1 MVHRVLVWL
10 GAGML
15 TASVA
20 AGMVAGAG
28 VASADSPPGSDT
40 KGTTSSESA
49 NSTENKPDS
58 DNDSTGTPKPKP
70 SGKKPKKDATAG
82 PKDADDS
89 DAAKQ
94 DEGTLANESP
104 AQQPGEDP
112 TAETVN
118 DAEKTDSDT
127 AETAA
132 DKPATP
138 PAVKRQPTAKPTA
151 KPESEDPTPTG
162 SARPSRNQRRYR
174 SGVFDHRTVADPS
187 SRPKGNRK
195 RPARINR

>member
-1 MVHRVLVWL
+1 MVRRVLVWL

-15 TASVA
+15 TAGVA

-104 AQQPGEDP
+104 AHSL
-112 TAETVN
+112 V
-118 DAEKTDSDT
+118 KTRPPRRST
-127 AETAA
+127 TRR
-132 DKPATP
+132 KPIRIP
-138 PAVKRQPTAKPTA
+138 
-151 KPESEDPTPTG
+151 
-162 SARPSRNQRRYR
+162 
-174 SGVFDHRTVADPS
+174 
-187 SRPKGNRK
+187 RK
-195 RPARINR
+195 RPRTNRP